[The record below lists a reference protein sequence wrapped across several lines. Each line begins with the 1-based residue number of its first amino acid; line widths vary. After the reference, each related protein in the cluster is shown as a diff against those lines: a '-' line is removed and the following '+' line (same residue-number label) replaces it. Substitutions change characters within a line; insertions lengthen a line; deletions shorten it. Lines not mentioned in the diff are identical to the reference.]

1 MARMDDRK
9 TVALLAMIIQAAEH
23 IAAPTLRKDLRITNA
38 QAVSESICLMN
49 EVTDQMVDA
58 EITRCGWETPRE
70 KDKRIETLTT
80 TEKLLRAELKLAND
94 QLRIM
99 KERENYEEP
108 EVQGKDIFIEGERF
122 HTSKTPTLIYI
133 THSYSSLM
141 GSGVDFN
148 SALADL
154 MCEII
159 DLYDEFVV
167 SGKYQFEVG
176 AFRDL
181 LQWVKEIRPQ
191 IKLPTVRDPFNDDE
205 EIDDL

>member
-1 MARMDDRK
+1 MVSNTNDNRNMIS
-9 TVALLAMIIQAAEH
+9 LAAIIIQAAEH
-23 IAAPTLRKDLRITNA
+23 IAAPKLRKDLRITNE
-38 QAVSESICLMN
+38 QAVAEAIELVSEASRQLRRGEEEWYDALQLADN
-49 EVTDQMVDA
+49 AVDQL
-58 EITRCGWETPRE
+58 
-70 KDKRIETLTT
+70 KT

-154 MCEII
+154 MYEII
-159 DLYDEFVV
+159 DLYDDFVV
-167 SGKYQFEVG
+167 NGRYRFEDG
-176 AFRDL
+176 AFGDL
-181 LQWVKEIRPQ
+181 LRWVKEIRPQ

-205 EIDDL
+205 DFTL